1 MARKVT
7 DKCINCG
14 SCESVCPVNAI
25 SEKDGKRFVDAS
37 LCVDCGACQGA
48 CPVDAIEEA

>member
-37 LCVDCGACQGA
+37 LCVDRGGRRVV
-48 CPVDAIEEA
+48 CPIDAIEEA